1 MTSKKSPS
9 AVISDYL
16 ARQPAT
22 IKENLV
28 HQIGLLFIRRYPATK
43 EALKEFLDNAAND
56 ALNPEE
62 ELLAIKGAVMVA
74 AALDHI
80 LTRQTV
86 SYGNRLEQIA
96 AKMDSPI
103 LMKLALQDP
112 IKQRHLEA
120 ARDEWSRL
128 RRSTLSAQALHK
140 YEATLI
146 TGAFGSPE
154 KN

>member
-1 MTSKKSPS
+1 MTNKKSPS
-9 AVISDYL
+9 AIISDYL

-28 HQIGLLFIRRYPATK
+28 HQIGILFIRRFPATK
-43 EALKEFLDNAAND
+43 ETLKGFLDNAAND

-62 ELLAIKGAVMVA
+62 ESLAIGGAVLVA

-80 LTRQTV
+80 LTRKAPP
-86 SYGNRLEQIA
+86 GNRLEQIA
-96 AKMDSPI
+96 KKMDSPI

-112 IKQRHLEA
+112 IKRRHLDA

-128 RRSTLSAQALHK
+128 RKSTLSAEALHK
-140 YEATLI
+140 YEATLRM
-146 TGAFGSPE
+146 GAFDLPE
-154 KN
+154 KK